1 MAGALAGGLLAVLL
15 PCNCVLC
22 GASGA
27 SLLCPGCHRQFFAA
41 PVPRCPVCA
50 NPLPQPAAIAP
61 VTAPAP
67 IPPVAGPRAAATAMP
82 IGAARPLAAAG
93 PAALLPALA
102 RAVPC
107 GRCLSERPA
116 FDATVAAADY
126 ALPVDRLVLQL
137 KFAGQLALARLL
149 GSLLA
154 EAVQRCEADAGAE
167 AGPGGRRPA
176 LLCPV
181 PLGKERLATRGFN
194 QALEIARPLGKALG
208 IALAPRLAL
217 RVRETAAQSSLQH
230 GARQANLAHAFA
242 IPDRALVEGRHIGLV
257 DDVMSS
263 GQTLQEL
270 AATLK
275 RHGAA
280 RVTNYVFART
290 PPNTN

>member
-1 MAGALAGGLLAVLL
+1 MAAALAHGLLAALL

-22 GASGA
+22 GASGPG
-27 SLLCPGCHRQFFAA
+27 LLCAGCHQQFFSAA
-41 PVPRCPVCA
+41 TLRCPVCA
-50 NPLPQPAAIAP
+50 NPLP
-61 VTAPAP
+61 PAP
-67 IPPVAGPRAAATAMP
+67 QTVQ
-82 IGAARPLAAAG
+82 
-93 PAALLPALA
+93 AL
-102 RAVPC
+102 PC
-107 GRCLSERPA
+107 GRCQAERPA
-116 FDATVAAADY
+116 FDATVAAAGY

-137 KFAGQLALARLL
+137 KFARQLALARLFA
-149 GSLLA
+149 GLLA
-154 EAVQRCEADAGAE
+154 DAVQRAGSDSAQ
-167 AGPGGRRPA
+167 RPA

-181 PLGKERLATRGFN
+181 PLGLQRLSERGFN

-208 IALAPRLAL
+208 IAVHAKLAV
-217 RVRETAAQSSLQH
+217 RVRDTLAQSSTPH
-230 GARQANLAHAFA
+230 GARHANIAQAFA
-242 IPDRALVEGRHIGLV
+242 IPDRVLVEGRHIGVV

>member
-1 MAGALAGGLLAVLL
+1 MAGAFAKGLLAALL

-22 GASGA
+22 GASGP
-27 SLLCPGCHRQFFAA
+27 SLLCPGCHAQFFAA
-41 PVPRCPVCA
+41 ASLRCPICA
-50 NPLPQPAAIAP
+50 NPMPD
-61 VTAPAP
+61 
-67 IPPVAGPRAAATAMP
+67 AAADAIP
-82 IGAARPLAAAG
+82 DAAPGAASGARS
-93 PAALLPALA
+93 LA
-102 RAVPC
+102 RLVPC
-107 GRCLSERPA
+107 GRCLTDRPA
-116 FDATVAAADY
+116 FDATFVAADY

-137 KFAGQLALARLL
+137 KFARQLALARLF

-154 EAVQRCEADAGAE
+154 DAVLREDFARL
-167 AGPGGRRPA
+167 PRPA

-181 PLGKERLATRGFN
+181 PLGLQRLSERGFN

-208 IALAPRLAL
+208 IAVQARLAV
-217 RVRETAAQSSLQH
+217 RVRETQAQSSTPH
-230 GARQANLAHAFA
+230 GARKANMSHAFA
-242 IPDRALVEGRHIGLV
+242 IPDRALVDGRHIGLV

>member
-1 MAGALAGGLLAVLL
+1 MAAAIANGLLAALL

-22 GASGA
+22 GAGGP
-27 SLLCPGCHRQFFAA
+27 SLLCAACHQQFFSA
-41 PVPRCPVCA
+41 VIPRCPICA
-50 NPLPQPAAIAP
+50 NPLP
-61 VTAPAP
+61 PAP
-67 IPPVAGPRAAATAMP
+67 PDV
-82 IGAARPLAAAG
+82 RPL
-93 PAALLPALA
+93 
-102 RAVPC
+102 PC
-107 GRCLSERPA
+107 GRCQAERPA
-116 FDATVAAADY
+116 FDATVAAAGY

-137 KFAGQLALARLL
+137 KFARQLALARVFA
-149 GSLLA
+149 SLLA
-154 EAVQRCEADAGAE
+154 EAVQRSDAGNGA
-167 AGPGGRRPA
+167 RPA

-181 PLGKERLATRGFN
+181 PLGLQRLSERGFN

-208 IALAPRLAL
+208 IAVHARLAV
-217 RVRETAAQSSLQH
+217 RVRETPAQSSTLH
-230 GARQANLAHAFA
+230 GARHANIAQAFA
-242 IPDRALVEGRHIGLV
+242 IPQRALVEGRHIGVV

>member
-1 MAGALAGGLLAVLL
+1 MAGAFANGLLAALL

-22 GASGA
+22 GACGPA
-27 SLLCPGCHRQFFAA
+27 LLCPGCREQFFAA
-41 PVPRCPVCA
+41 ASVRCPICA
-50 NPLPQPAAIAP
+50 NPLPPASS
-61 VTAPAP
+61 
-67 IPPVAGPRAAATAMP
+67 ATA
-82 IGAARPLAAAG
+82 LAV
-93 PAALLPALA
+93 
-102 RAVPC
+102 VPC
-107 GRCLSERPA
+107 GRCQAERPA

-137 KFAGQLALARLL
+137 KFARQLALARLFA
-149 GSLLA
+149 SLLA
-154 EAVQRCEADAGAE
+154 DAVQRAE
-167 AGPGGRRPA
+167 AGRLPRPA

-181 PLGKERLATRGFN
+181 PLGLQRLSERGFN
-194 QALEIARPLGKALG
+194 QALEIARPLGKSLG
-208 IALAPRLAL
+208 IAVHAGLAV
-217 RVRETAAQSSLQH
+217 RVRDTLAQSSTPH
-230 GARQANLAHAFA
+230 GARHANIAQAFA
-242 IPDRALVEGRHIGLV
+242 IPDRALVDGRHIGLV

>member
-1 MAGALAGGLLAVLL
+1 MAVAFAKGLLATLL

-22 GASGA
+22 GASGPA
-27 SLLCPGCHRQFFAA
+27 LLCPGCHAQFFTVAI
-41 PVPRCPVCA
+41 PRCPVCA
-50 NPLPQPAAIAP
+50 NPLPPADHP
-61 VTAPAP
+61 
-67 IPPVAGPRAAATAMP
+67 
-82 IGAARPLAAAG
+82 
-93 PAALLPALA
+93 
-102 RAVPC
+102 VPC
-107 GRCLSERPA
+107 GRCLADHPA
-116 FDATVAAADY
+116 FDATFVAADY

-137 KFAGQLALARLL
+137 KFARQLALARLF
-149 GSLLA
+149 GGLLA
-154 EAVQRCEADAGAE
+154 DAVLRAEADAGSGDAHLL
-167 AGPGGRRPA
+167 RPA

-181 PLGKERLATRGFN
+181 PLGLQRLSERGFN

-208 IALAPRLAL
+208 IAVHARLAV
-217 RVRETAAQSSLQH
+217 RVRETPAQSSTPH
-230 GARQANLAHAFA
+230 GAREANMARAFA

-290 PPNTN
+290 PPNTY

>member
-1 MAGALAGGLLAVLL
+1 MGSAIANGLLATLL

-22 GASGA
+22 GASGPA
-27 SLLCPGCHRQFFAA
+27 LLCPGCRRQFFSAVVA
-41 PVPRCPVCA
+41 RCPVCA
-50 NPLPQPAAIAP
+50 NPLP
-61 VTAPAP
+61 
-67 IPPVAGPRAAATAMP
+67 
-82 IGAARPLAAAG
+82 
-93 PAALLPALA
+93 PAALPMAPL
-102 RAVPC
+102 PC
-107 GRCLSERPA
+107 GRCQAERPA

-137 KFAGQLALARLL
+137 KFARQLALARLFA
-149 GSLLA
+149 GLLA
-154 EAVQRCEADAGAE
+154 EAVQRADARLC
-167 AGPGGRRPA
+167 PRPA

-181 PLGKERLATRGFN
+181 PLGLQRLSERGFN

-208 IALAPRLAL
+208 IAIHARLAV
-217 RVRETAAQSSLQH
+217 RVRDTQAQSRTPH
-230 GARQANLAHAFA
+230 GARHANIAHAFA

-263 GQTLQEL
+263 GQTLHEL

-290 PPNTN
+290 PPNMN

>member
-1 MAGALAGGLLAVLL
+1 MQFTRSGEFAMAGALAGGLLAALL

-22 GASGA
+22 GASGPA
-27 SLLCPGCHRQFFAA
+27 LLCPGCHRQFFAA
-41 PVPRCPVCA
+41 ATARCPVCA
-50 NPLPQPAAIAP
+50 NPLPHVA
-61 VTAPAP
+61 
-67 IPPVAGPRAAATAMP
+67 IPPGA
-82 IGAARPLAAAG
+82 GAAGLSAG
-93 PAALLPALA
+93 

-107 GRCLSERPA
+107 GRCLSDRPA
-116 FDATVAAADY
+116 FDATVVAADY

-137 KFAGQLALARLL
+137 KFAGQLALARLF
-149 GSLLA
+149 GGLLA
-154 EAVQRCEADAGAE
+154 EAVQRAGA
-167 AGPGGRRPA
+167 GVDGHPNPA

-181 PLGKERLATRGFN
+181 PLGKDRLAARGFN
-194 QALEIARPLGKALG
+194 QALESARPLGKALG
-208 IALAPRLAL
+208 IAVAPRLAV
-217 RVRETAAQSSLQH
+217 RVRETAAQSSMPH

-290 PPNTN
+290 PPNPN

>member
-1 MAGALAGGLLAVLL
+1 MAAAFANGLLAALL

-22 GASGA
+22 GASGPA
-27 SLLCPGCHRQFFAA
+27 LLCPGCRQQFFAA
-41 PVPRCPVCA
+41 SVPRCPVCA
-50 NPLPQPAAIAP
+50 NPLPPAS
-61 VTAPAP
+61 PAS
-67 IPPVAGPRAAATAMP
+67 PPVV
-82 IGAARPLAAAG
+82 
-93 PAALLPALA
+93 
-102 RAVPC
+102 VPC
-107 GRCLSERPA
+107 GRCQAERPA

-137 KFAGQLALARLL
+137 KFGRQLALARLFA
-149 GSLLA
+149 GLLA
-154 EAVQRCEADAGAE
+154 DAVQRAGA
-167 AGPGGRRPA
+167 GDSPRPA

-181 PLGKERLATRGFN
+181 PLGLQRLSERGFN

-208 IALAPRLAL
+208 ITVQARLAI
-217 RVRETAAQSSLQH
+217 RVRDTLAQSSTPH
-230 GARQANLAHAFA
+230 GARHANIARAFA

>member
-1 MAGALAGGLLAVLL
+1 MAASFANGLLAALL

-22 GASGA
+22 GASGP
-27 SLLCPGCHRQFFAA
+27 SLLCPGCHQQFFTIDIA
-41 PVPRCPVCA
+41 RCPVCA
-50 NPLPQPAAIAP
+50 NPLPPS
-61 VTAPAP
+61 
-67 IPPVAGPRAAATAMP
+67 
-82 IGAARPLAAAG
+82 PLV
-93 PAALLPALA
+93 L
-102 RAVPC
+102 PC
-107 GRCLSERPA
+107 GRCQAERPA

-137 KFAGQLALARLL
+137 KFARQLALAHLFA
-149 GSLLA
+149 GLLA
-154 EAVQRCEADAGAE
+154 DAVQRAAAGQH
-167 AGPGGRRPA
+167 PRPA

-181 PLGKERLATRGFN
+181 PLGQQRLSERGFN

-208 IALAPRLAL
+208 IAVHAKLAV
-217 RVRETAAQSSLQH
+217 RVRDTLAQSSTPH
-230 GARQANLAHAFA
+230 GARHANIAHAFA
-242 IPDRALVEGRHIGLV
+242 IPDRAQVEGRHIGLV

>member
-1 MAGALAGGLLAVLL
+1 MTSALAGRLLAALL

-22 GASGA
+22 GASGPA
-27 SLLCPGCHRQFFAA
+27 LLCSGCHQQFFSPATA
-41 PVPRCPVCA
+41 RCPICA
-50 NPLPQPAAIAP
+50 NPLPPTDYP
-61 VTAPAP
+61 
-67 IPPVAGPRAAATAMP
+67 
-82 IGAARPLAAAG
+82 
-93 PAALLPALA
+93 
-102 RAVPC
+102 VPC
-107 GRCLSERPA
+107 GRCQAEHPA
-116 FDATVAAADY
+116 FDATIVAADY

-137 KFAGQLALARLL
+137 KFARQLALARLF
-149 GSLLA
+149 GGLLA
-154 EAVQRCEADAGAE
+154 DAVQRAEADHGLAGLQ
-167 AGPGGRRPA
+167 RPA

-181 PLGKERLATRGFN
+181 PLGLQRLSERGFN

-208 IALAPRLAL
+208 IAIHARLAV
-217 RVRETAAQSSLQH
+217 RVRETQAQSSTPH
-230 GARQANLAHAFA
+230 GAREANMAHAFA

>member
-1 MAGALAGGLLAVLL
+1 MAGAFASGLLAALL

-22 GASGA
+22 GASGP
-27 SLLCPGCHRQFFAA
+27 SLLCPGCHGQFFAVA
-41 PVPRCPVCA
+41 AARCPVCA
-50 NPLPQPAAIAP
+50 NPLPPGAP
-61 VTAPAP
+61 GRV
-67 IPPVAGPRAAATAMP
+67 
-82 IGAARPLAAAG
+82 
-93 PAALLPALA
+93 
-102 RAVPC
+102 VPC
-107 GRCLSERPA
+107 GRCQADRPA
-116 FDATVAAADY
+116 FDATFVAADY

-137 KFAGQLALARLL
+137 KFARQLALARLF
-149 GSLLA
+149 GELLA
-154 EAVQRCEADAGAE
+154 DAVLRAE
-167 AGPGGRRPA
+167 GDSGGPPLSRPA

-181 PLGKERLATRGFN
+181 PLGLQRLSERGFN
-194 QALEIARPLGKALG
+194 QALEIARPLSKALG
-208 IALAPRLAL
+208 IAVHARLAL
-217 RVRETAAQSSLQH
+217 RVRETRAQSSTPH
-230 GARQANLAHAFA
+230 GARESNMAKAFA

>member
-1 MAGALAGGLLAVLL
+1 MAGAFGGALLAALL

-22 GASGA
+22 GARGPA
-27 SLLCPGCHRQFFAA
+27 LLCPGCHRQFFPA
-41 PVPRCPVCA
+41 PSARCPVCA
-50 NPLPQPAAIAP
+50 NPVSLPAA
-61 VTAPAP
+61 
-67 IPPVAGPRAAATAMP
+67 VALPG
-82 IGAARPLAAAG
+82 GAARP
-93 PAALLPALA
+93 ALA
-102 RAVPC
+102 PRLPC
-107 GRCLSERPA
+107 GRCQSGRPA
-116 FDATVAAADY
+116 SDATVATDY
-126 ALPVDRLVLQL
+126 AMPGDRLVLQL
-137 KFAGQLALARLL
+137 KFAGQLALARLF

-154 EAVQRCEADAGAE
+154 EAVQAAEAASRSAGA
-167 AGPGGRRPA
+167 RQRPA

-181 PLGKERLATRGFN
+181 PLGQDRLATRGFN

-208 IALAPRLAL
+208 IAVAPRLAA
-217 RVRETAAQSSLQH
+217 RVRETAAQSSLAQ

-242 IPDRALVEGRHIGLV
+242 IPDRALVEGRHIALV

-290 PPNTN
+290 PPHTI